1 MKKHFEGK
9 YHKNKELANK
19 YENELI
25 ERQIQEEQKKKNCRA
40 SITGYTNRTNRTK

>member
-19 YENELI
+19 YENELL
-25 ERQIQEEQKKKNCRA
+25 ERRLQENSKN
-40 SITGYTNRTNRTK
+40 SEN